1 MPIEAPAKPLLL
13 LISLNQEPWFDEMFA
28 PLIDKILAKAIMQR
42 AKAPNAVRDA
52 LLENKPSAILI
63 TDEALTTREHA
74 QVWDTVLNYV
84 REGGI
89 AVCMG
94 SFSSFVNFLDIKPFF
109 AKADLQWDVGVYL
122 RETVT
127 LNQGAV
133 GIGLSASLPACYRQ
147 KALFLK
153 NVEDAAAW
161 YSYRPTSEEDSEDSD
176 IGYLKGQTPVALAK
190 VGEGKLG
197 YVGDVNK
204 EEGSDTV
211 VLAMCGLSA

>member
-1 MPIEAPAKPLLL
+1 MSNEAPAKPHLL
-13 LISLNQEPWFDEMFA
+13 LISLNLEPWFDERYG
-28 PLIDKILAKAIMQR
+28 PLLDKIFAKAITQR
-42 AKAPNAVRDA
+42 AKTPDVVRLA
-52 LLENKPSAILI
+52 LSENKPSAILI

-74 QVWDTVLNYV
+74 QVWDAVLNYV
-84 REGGI
+84 REGGT

-94 SFSSFVNFLDIKPFF
+94 HFSSYVNFLDIKPFF
-109 AKADLQWDVGVYL
+109 AKAGLPWEVGAYL
-122 RETVT
+122 RAKVT
-127 LNQGAV
+127 LNEDTV
-133 GIGLSASLPACYRQ
+133 GIDLEPSLPECYSQ

-161 YSYRPTSEEDSEDSD
+161 YYPSEDEVIES
-176 IGYLKGQTPVALAK
+176 LMTQTPVALAK

-204 EEGSDTV
+204 EEGSDAV